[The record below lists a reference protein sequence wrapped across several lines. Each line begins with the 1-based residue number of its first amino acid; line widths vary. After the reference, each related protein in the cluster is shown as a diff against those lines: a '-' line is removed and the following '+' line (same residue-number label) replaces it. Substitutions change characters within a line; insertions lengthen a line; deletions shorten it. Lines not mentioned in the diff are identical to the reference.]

1 MSINSRTIL
10 SAIVFGLTAPVFAIG
25 SDEELHGALAQNL
38 GVDVAQTTATTLSDS
53 DIRRINHY
61 AAQAL
66 DALGAFGGGAGDVDV
81 LRQKVQRL
89 VDAGQRSGM
98 DLSHT
103 ADYFEA
109 YAQANSAGP
118 MPGAFLDVSGN
129 FDAQTLLSSVSLYL
143 ENSHPAEVDVAA
155 IDAYDLAAVNAM
167 AQRLSPSQTDTS
179 LQLTIVTQSTPIVV
193 KPLDGPIIAADA
205 PANVRAILER
215 VRVRGS
221 QWVITVEPGDSLGQY
236 SNALYGD
243 TLQFQRIYEANLD
256 KMATPNVI
264 EVGQELVLPRK

>member
-1 MSINSRTIL
+1 MSINSRALL
-10 SAIVFGLTAPVFAIG
+10 SAVVFSFAAPVCANG
-25 SDEELHGALAQNL
+25 SDEPVDAALTQNL
-38 GVDVAQTTATTLSDS
+38 GVDVAQTAATVLSDS

-66 DALGAFGGGAGDVDV
+66 DTLGAFGEGAGDVDV

-98 DLSHT
+98 DLAHT

-118 MPGAFLDVSGN
+118 MPGAFLDATGN
-129 FDAQTLLSSVSLYL
+129 FDAHTLLSSVSIYL
-143 ENSHPAEVDVAA
+143 ENNQPTEVDVAA
-155 IDAYDLAAVNAM
+155 IDENDLAAVSSV
-167 AQRLSPSQTDTS
+167 AQRLSPSQANTNM
-179 LQLTIVTQSTPIVV
+179 QLTVVTQPTPVV
-193 KPLDGPIIAADA
+193 AETLDGPVIAADA
-205 PANVRAILER
+205 PPIVRAILER
-215 VRVRGS
+215 VQIKEGE
-221 QWVITVEPGDSLGQY
+221 WVITVEPGDSLGQY

>member
-1 MSINSRTIL
+1 MSINSRALL
-10 SAIVFGLTAPVFAIG
+10 SAVVFSFAAPVCASG
-25 SDEELHGALAQNL
+25 SDEPVDAALTQNL
-38 GVDVAQTTATTLSDS
+38 GVDVAQTAATVLSDS

-66 DALGAFGGGAGDVDV
+66 DALRAFGGGAGDVDV

-98 DLSHT
+98 DLTHT

-109 YAQANSAGP
+109 YAQANSTGP
-118 MPGAFLDVSGN
+118 MPGAFLDAAGN
-129 FDAQTLLSSVSLYL
+129 LDAHTLLSSVSIYL
-143 ENSHPAEVDVAA
+143 ENNQPAEVDLAA
-155 IDAYDLAAVNAM
+155 IDEHDLAAVSSV
-167 AQRLSPSQTDTS
+167 AQRLSPSQANTNI
-179 LQLTIVTQSTPIVV
+179 QLTVVTQPTPVV
-193 KPLDGPIIAADA
+193 AETLDGPFIAADA
-205 PANVRAILER
+205 PPNVRAILER
-215 VRVRGS
+215 VQIKEG

-256 KMATPNVI
+256 RMATPNVI